1 MANRVFQSGVGAS
14 AATSSRFD
22 QDPNAAI
29 TLAHSEI
36 LLPLVMVISNV
47 LMSMTRGI
55 IGIFSRA

>member
-1 MANRVFQSGVGAS
+1 MANRAFKSGVGAS

-36 LLPLVMVISNV
+36 LLPLVMVVSNA

-55 IGIFSRA
+55 LCMFSRA

>member
-1 MANRVFQSGVGAS
+1 MANRAFKSGVGAS

-36 LLPLVMVISNV
+36 LSPLVMVVSNM
-47 LMSMTRGI
+47 LMSMTRGVV
-55 IGIFSRA
+55 GLFSRA